1 MYGTWPWYNVNPP
14 FFPSGGNDGASCLN
28 TMERYDPVA
37 DSWTCLAPMNTRR
50 STHDVAV
57 IDGTLYA
64 VGGNDGSS
72 SLNSI
77 EKYDP
82 ETNKWT
88 SVVSMSTRRS
98 SVGVV
103 VAQVLLLWGRSNKAD
118 YFYNNITLLLLNCR
132 AGLERYLHIW
142 IFNNELGSCIWS
154 ELLMFINNFVQN

>member
-1 MYGTWPWYNVNPP
+1 
-14 FFPSGGNDGASCLN
+14 
-28 TMERYDPVA
+28 MERYEPVA
-37 DSWTCLAPMNTRR
+37 DSWTCLAPMSIRR

-103 VAQVLLLWGRSNKAD
+103 VANVLLL
-118 YFYNNITLLLLNCR
+118 
-132 AGLERYLHIW
+132 
-142 IFNNELGSCIWS
+142 
-154 ELLMFINNFVQN
+154 

>member
-1 MYGTWPWYNVNPP
+1 MNPP

-88 SVVSMSTRRS
+88 SVLSMSTRRS

-103 VAQVLLLWGRSNKAD
+103 VAQVLLL
-118 YFYNNITLLLLNCR
+118 
-132 AGLERYLHIW
+132 
-142 IFNNELGSCIWS
+142 
-154 ELLMFINNFVQN
+154 

>member
-1 MYGTWPWYNVNPP
+1 MNRLHNI
-14 FFPSGGNDGASCLN
+14 FFFSSGGNDGASCLN

-103 VAQVLLLWGRSNKAD
+103 VAYVLLL
-118 YFYNNITLLLLNCR
+118 
-132 AGLERYLHIW
+132 
-142 IFNNELGSCIWS
+142 
-154 ELLMFINNFVQN
+154 

>member
-1 MYGTWPWYNVNPP
+1 
-14 FFPSGGNDGASCLN
+14 
-28 TMERYDPVA
+28 MERYEPVA
-37 DSWTCLAPMNTRR
+37 DAWTCLAPMSIRR

-57 IDGTLYA
+57 IDSILFA

-98 SVGVV
+98 SVGVT
-103 VAQVLLLWGRSNKAD
+103 VAHVLLLWSLYSLDIKS
-118 YFYNNITLLLLNCR
+118 LLSDLILIR
-132 AGLERYLHIW
+132 
-142 IFNNELGSCIWS
+142 FN
-154 ELLMFINNFVQN
+154 

>member
-1 MYGTWPWYNVNPP
+1 
-14 FFPSGGNDGASCLN
+14 
-28 TMERYDPVA
+28 MERYEPVA
-37 DSWTCLAPMNTRR
+37 DAWTCLAPMSIRR

-57 IDGTLYA
+57 IDSILFA

-98 SVGVV
+98 SVGVT
-103 VAQVLLLWGRSNKAD
+103 VAHVLLLWNLYSLDIKS
-118 YFYNNITLLLLNCR
+118 LLSDLILD
-132 AGLERYLHIW
+132 H
-142 IFNNELGSCIWS
+142 FN
-154 ELLMFINNFVQN
+154 